1 MHFKE
6 KFECFLKN
14 GMEEENADRA
24 SLSWK
29 NRRSQGG
36 TGWNFPT
43 CCLRLSCRLHVCVQ
57 LLSYVQLFT
66 APWTVAHQAPLSM
79 AFFRQEYW
87 SGLPF
92 PSPRDL
98 PNPRLTQGLNLPVW
112 HWYFTTELPREPPR
126 CLTSVQS
133 LSHV

>member
-87 SGLPF
+87 SGLPI
-92 PSPRDL
+92 PPPRDFPDPGIEPMSPAAPALQVGSL
-98 PNPRLTQGLNLPVW
+98 PAEPLDLPKILWVLTN
-112 HWYFTTELPREPPR
+112 
-126 CLTSVQS
+126 S
-133 LSHV
+133 

>member
-79 AFFRQEYW
+79 AFFRQEYRN
-87 SGLPF
+87 GLPF
-92 PSPRDL
+92 PFSGDQPRDQTHISSVSCIDRQTL
-98 PNPRLTQGLNLPVW
+98 PLSRLGSCLP
-112 HWYFTTELPREPPR
+112 
-126 CLTSVQS
+126 
-133 LSHV
+133 